1 MAQKVK
7 VVSKITWPNGKIYI
21 GSDLTDSITYF
32 GSSDWLQQIAE
43 AQFAT
48 GLAAE
53 PFKERR
59 LGDEDFFVDQSD
71 FVGPTNF
78 QYPVEINEFDF
89 DFSKRLR
96 FALCVFGKVCVLMIP
111 FIRLRRGFGIP

>member
-21 GSDLTDSITYF
+21 RSDLTDSITYF
-32 GSSDWLQQIAE
+32 GGSYWLQQIAE

-59 LGDEDFFVDQSD
+59 LGDKDFFLDQ
-71 FVGPTNF
+71 VHKGRT
-78 QYPVEINEFDF
+78 
-89 DFSKRLR
+89 R
-96 FALCVFGKVCVLMIP
+96 A
-111 FIRLRRGFGIP
+111 